1 VRGIPAAAGLVRRK
15 MQPQMNTDQKEIN
28 TVGSVDILK
37 KRQRCLKRY
46 RLKLSPRSRVWRIRL
61 RSDRPG
67 ARAQSLRFSEEKGSR
82 SERDAGKAVVGMPGV
97 FPRALGGCARFLSA
111 LGGNHALR
119 PTLLRDVGMISL
131 AVDSSSAKTNPM
143 GVS

>member
-1 VRGIPAAAGLVRRK
+1 L
-15 MQPQMNTDQKEIN
+15 
-28 TVGSVDILK
+28 
-37 KRQRCLKRY
+37 
-46 RLKLSPRSRVWRIRL
+46 RICL
-61 RSDRPG
+61 RSDRSG
-67 ARAQSLRFSEEKGSR
+67 ARAESLRFSEEKGSR
-82 SERDAGKAVVGMPGV
+82 SECDAGKAVVGMPGV